1 MRNECQARL
10 VRHNP
15 PLVNVI
21 YRKMEKCQNLP
32 DCQPLIMHIVHVAQL
47 LSKYENENYLAAC
60 KDEKHSKKNSSPTFN
75 YQIGYRLITST
86 GS

>member
-47 LSKYENENYLAAC
+47 LSIIIGSILLKGNTDKAL
-60 KDEKHSKKNSSPTFN
+60 TF
-75 YQIGYRLITST
+75 GYSCSITI
-86 GS
+86 